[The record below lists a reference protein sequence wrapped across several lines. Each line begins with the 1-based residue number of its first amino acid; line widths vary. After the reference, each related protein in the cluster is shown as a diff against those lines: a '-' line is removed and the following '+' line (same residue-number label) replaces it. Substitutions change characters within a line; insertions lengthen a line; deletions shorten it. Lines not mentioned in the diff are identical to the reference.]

1 MTKKT
6 LIIPLL
12 FTGLVCTA
20 QNVSV
25 PSTGTVERT
34 MTTTT
39 EETTTQETTTSST
52 RTPRSRRGSR
62 RTSANGARGR
72 VTVTNNGIVDQDTS
86 AVGNSA
92 VTVDVNGET
101 VTDETSSS
109 EGTPTVTTGRTSSS
123 TSGTTSSLA
132 TGGITVSD
140 TEGIIDQDIN
150 TIGNASAT
158 LGANGEIVAEESS
171 NETNSTIAETSEA
184 TTSSNS
190 NGPNRAG
197 GLLELRGGEVTN
209 ATTAVSGNSS
219 NGSRSASIV
228 SGGETLSETTSEG
241 TEVANTEIDGS
252 STSAN
257 NETPAVATESTTSS
271 TSGTTSSIATG
282 SITVSDT
289 EGIVDQ
295 NIETT
300 GNASATLGANGE
312 IVAEETSTNEET
324 ETETPTVTTET
335 PSSSSLRVVLFP
347 NPATDV
353 LNISAFRR
361 AKLSRIEISATSGE
375 IVLAQSLG
383 GISRTRINVSSLQQ
397 GLYVAKIYSDSGVST
412 KRFLKN

>member
-25 PSTGTVERT
+25 PSTDTVERT
-34 MTTTT
+34 MATT
-39 EETTTQETTTSST
+39 EETTTQETTSSST

-171 NETNSTIAETSEA
+171 NEINSTIAETSEA
-184 TTSSNS
+184 TTSS

-257 NETPAVATESTTSS
+257 NETPEATTENTISS

-375 IVLAQSLG
+375 VVLAESLG

>member
-25 PSTGTVERT
+25 PSTDTVERT
-34 MTTTT
+34 MATTT
-39 EETTTQETTTSST
+39 EETTTQETTSSST

-171 NETNSTIAETSEA
+171 NEINSTIAETSEA
-184 TTSSNS
+184 TTSS

-312 IVAEETSTNEET
+312 IVAEETSTNEEI

-375 IVLAQSLG
+375 IVLSESLG